1 MSELEIFWLT
11 TGALI
16 IVFTFLFGT
25 MWLTIFL
32 PKMKFLCRW
41 FGHKIG
47 GGYYKQEGGEYFDI
61 KDGEIDGIDRVHCR
75 LYTTCERC
83 GIQYQVGRCHLPIVE
98 DYVADLIKKSRLEKR

>member
-1 MSELEIFWLT
+1 MSELEIFWRT

-47 GGYYKQEGGEYFDI
+47 GGYY
-61 KDGEIDGIDRVHCR
+61 IDRQPGDVHHKD
-75 LYTTCERC
+75 
-83 GIQYQVGRCHLPIVE
+83 QP
-98 DYVADLIKKSRLEKR
+98 K